1 MKQSFTLL
9 LEETNLSLNF
19 SLAPTALPQ
28 RWREG
33 KPTQKSETLHK
44 PAAADT
50 AFLPWRPGL
59 VPAFPRGS
67 AGGREGRRTAQGRG
81 CSAASESEGYCP
93 CRTTEV
99 SSSPLDPSDCPV
111 SEHKQRMGLEVL
123 EEMGQH
129 SHAHHRQV
137 IQAFAQYFIPF
148 SQKDEKS
155 TWHTNRQSTTISWVS
170 F

>member
-1 MKQSFTLL
+1 MKQSSTLL
-9 LEETNLSLNF
+9 LEETHLSLNF

-28 RWREG
+28 CRREG
-33 KPTQKSETLHK
+33 KPKQQSETLHK
-44 PAAADT
+44 PVAADT
-50 AFLPWRPGL
+50 AFLPWWPGL

-67 AGGREGRRTAQGRG
+67 AGGREGRRTARGRG

-99 SSSPLDPSDCPV
+99 SSSPLDPLDCPV
-111 SEHKQRMGLEVL
+111 SERKQIKGLEIL
-123 EEMGQH
+123 EETGQN
-129 SHAHHRQV
+129 SHTHYRQV

-148 SQKDEKS
+148 SQNDQKS
-155 TWHTNRQSTTISWVS
+155 TWHANRQSTVISCMS